1 MPLVNFTDLDFDQI
15 KTSIKDYLRSNSNFT
30 DYDFDGSNLST
41 IIDVLAYNTYIT
53 SYNANMVSNE
63 VFIDSATLRE
73 NVVSLARN
81 IGYVPKSR
89 KSSRANVSFFVDTS
103 GSAYTIKPE
112 TLTLNKG
119 IVCSTLAF
127 GNQSYTFSILDD
139 ITVPVVDNVASFD
152 NIDVYEGT
160 YITTNFTVDSFN
172 PNQRFILPNSQIDT
186 SSIRVIV
193 KPNAFSDISR
203 KYRQADSLFN
213 ITSESPV
220 FFVQEIEDER
230 YELIFGDGVF
240 GTKLE
245 SPNYIQVSYLVSNGE
260 LSNGVSQFN
269 FSGKITSPREAV
281 AITSGISLITTN
293 QTSFSGKDI
302 EGIDSIKKYASRIYS
317 SQNRAV
323 TSRDYESIIPTIYP
337 ETESISVFGGE
348 ELTPPQFGKVFIS
361 IKPTNGAYL
370 SNLIKDNIKT
380 KIRKY
385 SVSGIVP
392 EIIDLKYLYIEPTIN
407 AYYNTNL
414 VSSANSITS
423 IVSTNIERYANST
436 ELNKFGAR
444 FKYSK
449 FLKVIDDS
457 SDAIT
462 SNITTIVMRRDLRVA
477 LNSFAEYEI
486 CFGNRFHIKNE
497 KVLNVEYSGLNT
509 TGITENSFNIKS
521 SGFNVSGI
529 VGTIYL
535 SDIPN
540 PDKKT
545 GTIFLFKLNS
555 QTQPEIVKKS
565 VGTVDY
571 IKGEVKLSPINI
583 TNTKINRGFPLIEI
597 SVSPYSNDV
606 IGLQDLYLQLDITK
620 TVINSKPDQ
629 ISSGY
634 DISGTNYIVS
644 SSYSNGL
651 LVR

>member
-30 DYDFDGSNLST
+30 DYDFEGSNLST

-160 YITTNFTVDSFN
+160 YITANFTVDSFN
-172 PNQRFILPNSQIDT
+172 PDQRFILPNSQIDT

-193 KPNAFSDISR
+193 KPNTFSDISR

-213 ITSESPV
+213 ITPESPI
-220 FFVQEIEDER
+220 FFAQEIEDER

-245 SPNYIQVSYLVSNGE
+245 APNYIQVSYLVSSGE
-260 LSNGVSQFN
+260 LANGISQFN
-269 FSGKITSPREAV
+269 FSGKITSPRETF

-302 EGIDSIKKYASRIYS
+302 EGIDSIKKYASRIYA

-323 TSRDYESIIPTIYP
+323 TSRDYESIIPRIYP

-361 IKPTNGAYL
+361 IKPTNGTYL

-380 KIRKY
+380 EIKKY
-385 SVSGIVP
+385 SVAGIIP

-423 IVSTNIERYANST
+423 IVSTNVERYANST

-457 SDAIT
+457 SDAMT

-497 KVLNVEYSGLNT
+497 KVLNVEYFGLNT
-509 TGITENSFNIKS
+509 SGITENSFNIKS

-529 VGTIYL
+529 VGTVYL

-540 PDKKT
+540 TDKKT
-545 GTIFLFKLNS
+545 GTIFLFRLNS
-555 QTQPEIVKKS
+555 PTQPEIVRKS
-565 VGTVDY
+565 VGTIDY

-583 TNTKINRGFPLIEI
+583 TNTSINRGFPLIEI

-634 DISGTNYIVS
+634 DTSGTNYIVS